1 MAKNSFVVEVTF
13 NEFNIFNIQKF
24 TVACTN
30 PLHDITDLINNGM
43 VKNRETEIS

>member
-24 TVACTN
+24 IVACTN
-30 PLHDITDLINNGM
+30 TLHDITDLINNGM
-43 VKNRETEIS
+43 VKNRET